1 LHHTRHNQRKQA
13 DNKAQHKAPVATTI
27 AAYCNR
33 IHSFFRLTLVFTVS
47 NVPFEDTMKKT
58 TFLLIGAALLFSIAL
73 PLHAQYGCVS
83 SPENPTAILAV
94 VGSAGAFFV
103 SARARI
109 KARRNS
115 SK

>member
-1 LHHTRHNQRKQA
+1 MK
-13 DNKAQHKAPVATTI
+13 K
-27 AAYCNR
+27 
-33 IHSFFRLTLVFTVS
+33 STLV
-47 NVPFEDTMKKT
+47 
-58 TFLLIGAALLFSIAL
+58 LIGSALLFAVAL
-73 PLHAQYGCVS
+73 PLHAQNGCVN

-109 KARRNS
+109 KTRR

>member
-1 LHHTRHNQRKQA
+1 
-13 DNKAQHKAPVATTI
+13 
-27 AAYCNR
+27 
-33 IHSFFRLTLVFTVS
+33 
-47 NVPFEDTMKKT
+47 MKKT
-58 TFLLIGAALLFSIAL
+58 FLVLAGIALLSSLAL
-73 PLHAQYGCVS
+73 PLHAQDGCEN

>member
-1 LHHTRHNQRKQA
+1 
-13 DNKAQHKAPVATTI
+13 
-27 AAYCNR
+27 
-33 IHSFFRLTLVFTVS
+33 
-47 NVPFEDTMKKT
+47 MKKHWL
-58 TFLLIGAALLFSIAL
+58 LLIGIALLSSLAL
-73 PLHAQYGCVS
+73 PLHAQDTGGCVN

-103 SARARI
+103 SVRARI

>member
-1 LHHTRHNQRKQA
+1 
-13 DNKAQHKAPVATTI
+13 
-27 AAYCNR
+27 
-33 IHSFFRLTLVFTVS
+33 
-47 NVPFEDTMKKT
+47 MKKT
-58 TFLLIGAALLFSIAL
+58 CLVLAGIALLSSVAL
-73 PLHAQYGCVS
+73 PLHAQDGCIN

>member
-1 LHHTRHNQRKQA
+1 
-13 DNKAQHKAPVATTI
+13 
-27 AAYCNR
+27 
-33 IHSFFRLTLVFTVS
+33 
-47 NVPFEDTMKKT
+47 MKKK
-58 TFLLIGAALLFSIAL
+58 FLLIAGIALLSSIAL
-73 PLHAQYGCVS
+73 PLHAQDGCAN

-109 KARRNS
+109 KARRDS

>member
-1 LHHTRHNQRKQA
+1 
-13 DNKAQHKAPVATTI
+13 
-27 AAYCNR
+27 
-33 IHSFFRLTLVFTVS
+33 
-47 NVPFEDTMKKT
+47 MKKSS
-58 TFLLIGAALLFSIAL
+58 FLLLCFALLLALAL
-73 PLHAQYGCVS
+73 PLHAQEGVIDGCDS

-109 KARRNS
+109 KSRRSS